1 MVWAVLSPRRHSTV
15 LSRNQS
21 KKPCVPARE
30 SGRKH
35 RAWGVSPRLSSIV
48 TQPAK
53 WAKARI
59 TSGYQIRNGCRP
71 QPRADIFNAHDP
83 GAHAPGFTLAPASQ
97 ARSHLFVL
105 IRVIRVC
112 LWPVSPF
119 FPWVIG
125 HLQNRVL
132 CGVVNNLVDITTEW
146 RTGNL
151 MHRE

>member
-1 MVWAVLSPRRHSTV
+1 MAHWVLRVLRVFVVKWFLALLSPLLHGAA

-59 TSGYQIRNGCRP
+59 TGYQIRNGCRP
-71 QPRADIFNAHDP
+71 HPRADIFNAHDP

-97 ARSHLFVL
+97 AGSYFVRKKGATSVPRNLAKKTRSWR
-105 IRVIRVC
+105 I
-112 LWPVSPF
+112 VS
-119 FPWVIG
+119 
-125 HLQNRVL
+125 R
-132 CGVVNNLVDITTEW
+132 
-146 RTGNL
+146 RTQR
-151 MHRE
+151 MH